1 MLEGLSCRR
10 ALLRVIGQ
18 QRTDKVFA
26 VLRDCLPDAVIEV
39 ECALTHL
46 LHNILIGLSIERGHS
61 RKKDICDDTT
71 GPDIALLVVVLV
83 EDLGCD
89 VVRST
94 ELFVEVTVGVVD
106 EGGAEVDDLNLVE
119 LFVLLEQDV
128 LRLQITMHDVGL
140 VAVVDAGEDLLHED
154 SSIALAELTTLED
167 LVEELTTLADLGDQV
182 IALLVLEELVHLD
195 DVRVILRMK

>member
-1 MLEGLSCRR
+1 M
-10 ALLRVIGQ
+10 
-18 QRTDKVFA
+18 
-26 VLRDCLPDAVIEV
+26 
-39 ECALTHL
+39 
-46 LHNILIGLSIERGHS
+46 
-61 RKKDICDDTT
+61 
-71 GPDIALLVVVLV
+71 VVVLV

-167 LVEELTTLADLGDQV
+167 LIEKLTTFADLGDQV
-182 IALLVLEELVHLD
+182 IALLILEELVHLD
-195 DVRVILRMK
+195 DVRVILYMK